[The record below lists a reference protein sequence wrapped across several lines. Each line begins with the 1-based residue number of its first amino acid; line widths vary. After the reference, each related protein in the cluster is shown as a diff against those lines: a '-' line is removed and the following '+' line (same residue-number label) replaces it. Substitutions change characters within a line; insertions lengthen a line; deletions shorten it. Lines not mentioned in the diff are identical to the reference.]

1 MSEKRGKIH
10 FFKTR
15 IIGGLL
21 FLVPVGVL
29 IIVLAKVIEL
39 MLLVAEPLA
48 AFIPIDSVAGVAVAN
63 IVAVLIIVLICFIAG
78 IIAQRTL
85 VGSAVENLESKVL
98 SKLPGYVLIK
108 GMLSGLQEHDTHAL
122 HTVLVTFNSASRIG
136 LEIERLDDGR
146 VVVMTPSSPNPWSG
160 MVHIID
166 ADRVQ
171 RLELPMTLYMENVE
185 RFGQGTNEL
194 LGSPTAGS

>member
-10 FFKTR
+10 FFKTT

-48 AFIPIDSVAGVAVAN
+48 DFIPIDSVAGVAVAN
-63 IVAVLIIVLICFIAG
+63 IVAVLILVLICFIAG

-194 LGSPTAGS
+194 LRPRSAES